1 MVIGKKLLRGVKT
14 YFETQTPVILS
25 RMNAMIEAKMKAK
38 IKALRKRIEKKS
50 IEKKK
55 EAEYP
60 GIEVPYYFF
69 EFLEEEIKKEGI
81 IEEYPIVV
89 RDGKTLALVRIVL
102 EKGKYIYNV
111 IEPELNEKEK
121 QILKEL
127 KEKILIFLGEKFEL
141 PYEQEVKEIFSTLIK
156 NYSLSKDEIDKI
168 WYYIERDLIGY
179 GVIDVLMKDP
189 NIEDISCDGLS
200 IPIFIVHKNPKLG
213 SIQTN
218 IIINNREE
226 LDSLVIRLAQKC
238 GKAINLAQPLVDG
251 ILPDGSRLQATLETD
266 IAIRGSNFTIR
277 KFPKKVLTPIDLI
290 KSRTIDALSLAYLWF
305 CIDYGRNILISGGTG
320 TGKTTLLNVI
330 SSFIK
335 YEKKIVSIEDTPEIK
350 LPHTHWVQHVARV
363 SISSGKEG
371 EVDLFELIRAALRQ
385 RPDYIIVGEVR
396 GAEANV
402 LFQGMATGHTGL
414 ATIHAED
421 MTKLIDRLKTKPIEL
436 SPSLIEI
443 LDLVIFVKRLFY
455 KDKITRRVSDIV
467 EILAADEKKVYY
479 RNVFR
484 WDPFEDKFK
493 ITSKSY
499 TLYKISQSFGLS
511 ESEIKEEI
519 LNRAKVLDF
528 MYKNDIRDLE
538 SFYKIVNLYHI
549 NKEALLEYISTFL

>member
-14 YFETQTPVILS
+14 YFELQTPVILS

-89 RDGKTLALVRIVL
+89 RDGKTLALVRIFF

-141 PYEQEVKEIFSTLIK
+141 PYEQEVKEIFSALIK
-156 NYSLSKDEIDKI
+156 NYSLSKEEIDKI

-290 KSRTIDALSLAYLWF
+290 KSKTIDALSLAYLWF

-350 LPHTHWVQHVARV
+350 LPHTHWIQHVARV
-363 SISSGKEG
+363 SISTGKEG

-421 MTKLIDRLKTKPIEL
+421 MIKLIDRLKTKPIEL